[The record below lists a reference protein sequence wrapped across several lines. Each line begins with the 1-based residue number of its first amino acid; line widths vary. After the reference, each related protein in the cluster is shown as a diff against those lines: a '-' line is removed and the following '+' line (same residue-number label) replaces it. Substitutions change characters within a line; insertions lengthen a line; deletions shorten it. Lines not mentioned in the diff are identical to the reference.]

1 MMRLKISAIICF
13 FLVTGTPP
21 VSAEPLKLYID
32 TVYTDR
38 PGEVLVVVE
47 LPPGVTPEA
56 SDFRLR
62 IDDNTVSTA
71 EELKPFRQLGQGL
84 ALVVCVDVSGT
95 MKGDPLKDTK
105 EALLSFIGEARP
117 EDHIALVTFADH
129 GKSESLFGDSRQ
141 HLKQAIMG
149 LKVRGGL
156 TRLYQTL
163 YDSLDMFKG
172 PEIPKRR
179 RVIVITDGK
188 DEGSTA
194 SAQNVITKATAAR
207 IPLDTVGRGK
217 IADQYAE
224 GLRGLARDTAGR
236 FIHARP
242 DRLDL
247 TDAIDRIYRDLL
259 EIRSLV
265 IYFKYDMD
273 DAGQTTRNAL
283 VELQLPGEA
292 PLSVRIPDEIPLPL
306 PAKPKEITDGSDKKK
321 NGIDPNVY
329 WLLLTIALL
338 LVIGLIVWFIQRT
351 RKNGEVPQEPEP
363 SEIVS
368 KTIKPPPVTI
378 SVPEPKTEIPKMT
391 QVGGYYFPVPEPG
404 QPTAALIGVSGPFE
418 GRQFEIDGEVFH
430 IGASGDNDLDMS
442 EDEYVSGEHAYIR
455 YQGGILTLFDKG
467 SRNHTYVNQ
476 TEVSDTGVA
485 LNLGDRIG
493 IGKSILEV
501 AAAAR

>member
-1 MMRLKISAIICF
+1 MMRFKISAIICF
-13 FLVTGTPP
+13 CLVIGAPP
-21 VSAEPLKLYID
+21 LSAEPFKLHIG

-38 PGEVLVVVE
+38 PGEVSMVVE

-62 IDDNTVSTA
+62 ADDNTMSTG
-71 EELKPFRQLGQGL
+71 EELKPFRQLGKGL

-95 MKGDPLKDTK
+95 MKGDPLEDTK

-117 EDHIALVTFADH
+117 EDKIALVSFADH
-129 GKSESLFGDSRQ
+129 SKSESLFGDSRQ
-141 HLKQAIMG
+141 HLKQAIMD

-163 YDSLDMFKG
+163 YDTLDMFKG
-172 PEIPKRR
+172 AEIPQRR
-179 RVIVITDGK
+179 RVIVISDGK

-194 SAQNVITKATAAR
+194 SAQNVITKATALR
-207 IPLDTVGRGK
+207 IPIDTVGRGK
-217 IADQYAE
+217 IEDQYAE

-247 TDAIDRIYRDLL
+247 TDAVNRIYRDLL

-265 IYFKYDMD
+265 IYFKYEMN
-273 DAGQTTRNAL
+273 ATGQTTRNAV

-292 PLSVRIPDEIPLPL
+292 PLSVRIPAEIPLPL
-306 PAKPKEITDGSDKKK
+306 PVKSEKITERSDSKKDK
-321 NGIDPNVY
+321 IDPNVY

-338 LVIGLIVWFIQRT
+338 LVIGLFVWLFQRT
-351 RKNGEVPQEPEP
+351 RKKDERPQVPEP

-368 KTIKPPPVTI
+368 KEIEPPPVKI
-378 SVPEPKTEIPKMT
+378 SVPEPEPEISTMT
-391 QVGGYYFPVPEPG
+391 QVGGIYYPVPEPG
-404 QPTAALIGVSGPFE
+404 HPTAVLIGVSGPFE
-418 GRQFEIDGEVFH
+418 GRHFEIDKEVFH

-455 YQGGILTLFDKG
+455 YQGGTLTIFDKG

-485 LNLGDRIG
+485 LSLGDRIG
-493 IGKSILEV
+493 IGQSILEV
-501 AAAAR
+501 AAAPG